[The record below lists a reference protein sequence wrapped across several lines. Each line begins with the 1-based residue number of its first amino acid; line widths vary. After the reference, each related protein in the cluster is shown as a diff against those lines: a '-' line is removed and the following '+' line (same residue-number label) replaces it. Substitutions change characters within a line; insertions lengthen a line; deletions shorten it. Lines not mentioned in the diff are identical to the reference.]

1 MDVDAKRTEDGRR
14 PEDLYGAAGDDAG
27 GRRGS
32 AAAGPSSERQVI
44 RWEKFLPRRSLRVLL
59 VEQDDSTRHIVSALL
74 RKCSYHVAAAADGLK
89 AWEVLREKRYHFDLV
104 LTEVEMPSLSGIGL
118 LSRIVAA
125 EECRNIPVIMMSA
138 QDSIGVVLK
147 CMLKGAV
154 DFLVKPVRKNE
165 LRNLWQH
172 VWRRH
177 CLINSTNVSDN
188 NAAASNQLSTNIVAG
203 CKTGEN
209 CDDDDDV
216 QSSGSNPDVQ
226 SRSVKKQMETLPDMV
241 RNISKE
247 SNPKKIMENKLSN
260 NDKIYEPTIKLSHS
274 GLEVSL
280 SGAREENNILFNK
293 PIYREEVACVRFQ
306 EGKDADSKPN
316 CQPNGMHESSY
327 NVKEFIEPIASSS
340 WKYAALKRVSFT
352 DAPGEASSSSHGRSI
367 SELDSSKLLDLTL
380 RRLPQNGYVNPEFR
394 KNHVLNHSNAS
405 AFSKYGNKKQFSQE
419 PVSSSL
425 CIKAMEPVDKT
436 QLNGIKPSHFND
448 KTLSLY
454 SREMQSFDQDKA
466 IEASFHFQLSS
477 GCNKENDGIIL
488 SNPIRDC
495 SSASHPNDVAD
506 SACHP
511 VQFGLMSM
519 PIPVEAIPYQHFSA
533 GYGTILQPL
542 FYPGTSFHPKTST
555 SLEKITVQVCADGNS
570 HHDNHLADHSQH
582 LEYLSHEDN
591 YKLHNWRRAQVEAE
605 LRDSRDPPLEQ
616 VGQSVFSNQDIYKDC
631 GVTGCSKTTEAAVH
645 AATARECGNESGVR
659 NYIEKG
665 LDGDRS
671 QREAAL
677 IKFRLKRK
685 DRCFEKKVR
694 YHSRKKLAEQ
704 RPRVKGQFVR
714 QRFIDLTTTTE
725 ADD

>member
-14 PEDLYGAAGDDAG
+14 PEDLYGAADDDAG

-32 AAAGPSSERQVI
+32 AAAGPGSERQVI

-188 NAAASNQLSTNIVAG
+188 NAAASNHLSTNIVAG

-209 CDDDDDV
+209 CDDDDV

-226 SRSVKKQMETLPDMV
+226 SKSVKKQMETPPDMV

-274 GLEVSL
+274 SLEVSL
-280 SGAREENNILFNK
+280 TGAREENNILFNK

-477 GCNKENDGIIL
+477 SCNNENDGIIL
-488 SNPIRDC
+488 SNPIQDG

-519 PIPVEAIPYQHFSA
+519 PIPVEAIPYQRFSA

-582 LEYLSHEDN
+582 LEYLSHEEN

-631 GVTGCSKTTEAAVH
+631 GVSGCSKTTEAAVH
-645 AATARECGNESGVR
+645 AATARECVNESGVR

-665 LDGDRS
+665 LDGDLS

-714 QRFIDLTTTTE
+714 QKFIDLTTTTE